1 MGFGIEYNIIIAYLL
16 GLILLYI
23 IGWFLVIPIKIIWKL
38 IYNGIIGGIMLFI
51 LNLAGAFLGIHIT
64 INPLTALIAGFLGIP
79 GVILLII
86 VQKFL

>member
-23 IGWFLVIPIKIIWKL
+23 IGWFLVIPIKIIWRL

-51 LNLAGAFLGIHIT
+51 LNLVGSFLGIHVV

-86 VQKFL
+86 IQKFL